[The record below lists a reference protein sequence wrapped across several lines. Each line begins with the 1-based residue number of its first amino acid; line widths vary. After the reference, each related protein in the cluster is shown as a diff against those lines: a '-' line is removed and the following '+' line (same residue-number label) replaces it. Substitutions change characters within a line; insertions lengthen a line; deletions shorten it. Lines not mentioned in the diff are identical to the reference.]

1 MLQSLLLCTFLER
14 GCETANDLLGDHQS
28 FNTQMLQSLV
38 DERRLCH
45 LGSGTHQWYHPVETH
60 YDSVV
65 VQPEMIIIVQ
75 VAKKYLKSSWVWN
88 PRSLWWWTISSVI
101 CVFPGA
107 TLDILGELS
116 GPKISSTNILSPK
129 RKILCKYKCMTK
141 KTEISK
147 NFYKR
152 TKKSHEPQ
160 S

>member
-14 GCETANDLLGDHQS
+14 GCETANDLLGDHQL

-88 PRSLWWWTISSVI
+88 PRSLW
-101 CVFPGA
+101 
-107 TLDILGELS
+107 
-116 GPKISSTNILSPK
+116 
-129 RKILCKYKCMTK
+129 
-141 KTEISK
+141 
-147 NFYKR
+147 
-152 TKKSHEPQ
+152 
-160 S
+160 

>member
-1 MLQSLLLCTFLER
+1 
-14 GCETANDLLGDHQS
+14 
-28 FNTQMLQSLV
+28 
-38 DERRLCH
+38 
-45 LGSGTHQWYHPVETH
+45 
-60 YDSVV
+60 
-65 VQPEMIIIVQ
+65 
-75 VAKKYLKSSWVWN
+75 
-88 PRSLWWWTISSVI
+88 
-101 CVFPGA
+101 
-107 TLDILGELS
+107 LGELS